1 MARHLRELSGRREC
15 SVLGE
20 VVPLLM
26 GLIVVV
32 AAQSLLHAV
41 SAHAGGSYAIS
52 ILLGG
57 AVFAILQRG
66 LRSRPDGWQ
75 ASKGKTGGQK
85 RSS

>member
-52 ILLGG
+52 ILH
-57 AVFAILQRG
+57 R
-66 LRSRPDGWQ
+66 RSRLRHSAAWPPLAARRMAGE
-75 ASKGKTGGQK
+75 
-85 RSS
+85 